1 MQAQALAGHPVPE
14 NYFAQLSAIN
24 VNGHVEKKGGFSYL
38 SWPYAVAQLRLADP
52 SATWEVRRFGGLP
65 YLATEAGVFVA
76 VAVTVHG
83 VWGCRWSGC
92 WRTSVWPHSRPF
104 RPASSRAWC
113 AAWRSGVRRF
123 DALAALSR
131 FFQRSA
137 GSVRSRGSRPAP
149 LLTRFIMIVSLPPGT
164 IVALPQGSPEWH
176 CYRQSRRNASES
188 VAVLRLNPWITSYQL
203 WLTKTGRFEPPVT
216 QAMQRGT
223 DLEPVARAAYEA
235 ETGLVMQPL
244 VLEAGAYSASLD
256 GMTVEGEL
264 IVEIKCRLR
273 GTRSDLWE
281 DVRQG
286 QVPKH
291 YTVQVQHQMMASG
304 AATAHLWVFD
314 GQQGMLHAIGR
325 DAALMERIQN
335 GWEGFQRYL
344 DQDIPPPLSEADT
357 RQRSDDA
364 WRQAA
369 QAFAQSKQR
378 ADEAAAA
385 LEAARA
391 QSITLAQHPREQGAG
406 VTVTRDWKQGG
417 VDYKRIPELKTVDLD
432 LFRRR
437 ASEEVRITVA
447 G

>member
-391 QSITLAQHPREQGAG
+391 QLITLAQHPREQGAG